1 MLREVKFLR
10 SVALVAV
17 CSFAFAACG
26 SSSSDD
32 GEGATASAPAAS
44 ATPNEESA
52 TPTEDAAAGPTI
64 FTSTVAPDK
73 DVKAGTKLT
82 STSTGAP
89 ADTDFYCVLSVLGS
103 DEAGAVVSATNTRSV
118 TKVTSDAK
126 GSISCEHTYEPYSA
140 VDPTGVELQCPVTP
154 AQAKDG
160 FTCAI
165 ALADV
170 ATSGIVAA
178 SYVPF
183 ATAS

>member
-10 SVALVAV
+10 SAALVAV

-26 SSSSDD
+26 SNSSDD
-32 GEGATASAPAAS
+32 SEGEAPSTPVAS
-44 ATPNEESA
+44 ATTAEATS
-52 TPTEDAAAGPTI
+52 TPTKDAAAGPKI
-64 FTSTVAPDK
+64 FPSTVAPAK

-103 DEAGAVVSATNTRSV
+103 DESGAVVSATNTRSV
-118 TKVTSDAK
+118 AKVSSDAK
-126 GSISCEHTYEPYSA
+126 GTVSCEQSYEPYSA
-140 VDPTGVELQCPVTP
+140 VDPNGIELQCPVSP

-183 ATAS
+183 TTAS